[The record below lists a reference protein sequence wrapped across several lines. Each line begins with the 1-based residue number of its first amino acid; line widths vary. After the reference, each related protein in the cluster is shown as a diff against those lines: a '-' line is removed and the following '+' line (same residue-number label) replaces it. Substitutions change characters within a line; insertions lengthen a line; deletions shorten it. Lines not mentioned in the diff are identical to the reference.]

1 MTTIEVAMDKV
12 RAQVTQR
19 RLRMDDFFTDF
30 DRLNR
35 GRITPEQFRRV
46 LTVSRILLSDEEK
59 AALVDAFDAITME
72 ATSSRPAASQPRPRE
87 EVNYVAFLK
96 ALRDKEPPKELL
108 AHKHRKPIHMTEEEN
123 ARLLPTMQLIRHAVS
138 ARGIHIVPPFRDM
151 DPLNTGKVTASQ
163 FERCIP
169 FDTLDP
175 VALALLVKKYG
186 DGEGNV
192 YYMMWCADVDPTLQ
206 EQDLLQGGVTATNP
220 APSTLFFCG
229 SYKNPNLTSDELI
242 RILREQFALY
252 RLRCED
258 YFTDFDK
265 FKTGT
270 VTPAQFESALGRL
283 NFVKFSL
290 TKENTEALVK
300 AYTVGHREAGDAYA
314 FSIPRV
320 NYRSFLYDT
329 NPKNF
334 PVISADGQ
342 ESSNYFISTHAADT
356 FLTQEGELAAAD
368 RVLDRV
374 RRLVKA
380 NRIFLSPVLRDFDRV
395 RKAIHEHRTCTA
407 SRFGRGLATQK
418 LILPPE
424 ELEILIKKYTIPHA
438 DGSPSFEVNYYQFVQ
453 DVDPSQAQLPQDKSV
468 IKGGFLSQLG
478 QDSKTASILRPATDL
493 DALLVKMAQQAEE
506 FELRAGEFFADFDPL
521 RSGIVLNDKFV
532 TALGIAGFDLLG
544 SELELLQQAYRS
556 SKSPHYVDTIK
567 FLRDIGAFSPG
578 TLELTLTGKPVESTG
593 APSGSGL
600 PTSATETAERA
611 ISGSTR
617 PLSGDVALGRFNDF
631 EKEKL
636 QQIIR
641 RLSHEVSTHGALLT
655 PFFSDFDRFNR
666 GKITRN
672 NFQQALARHKFVL
685 SEPET
690 ELLCKAYAVP
700 HDKDILDYRQFIRD
714 IGFDECIKE
723 EKIPSPCTSAAAS
736 ALVDAALPRD
746 KEVVPEDLSAVLDK
760 VCCFL
765 QERNPRVS
773 EFFPD
778 GDELRHQHVTPTRFR
793 HCISILGIVL
803 TSSEIAAL
811 EKGFASERVPG
822 EMDYP
827 GFVYTVRRMLDEGA
841 GERAVM
847 HRRMGKTNATI
858 GIDATPKNQEER
870 VFVTTMAKL
879 RRALATRRTLSLPAF
894 REYDRMRKG
903 HVKEGQFFACLMTLG
918 VQLTPLESLAIGKA
932 YSLGNGEMG
941 YIRFCQEVDN
951 PEFATVS

>member
-1 MTTIEVAMDKV
+1 MSAVEVALDKV

-35 GRITPEQFRRV
+35 GRVTPEQFRRV
-46 LTVSRILLSDEEK
+46 LAVSRILISEEEK
-59 AALVDAFDAITME
+59 MLLIDAFDAIKLQE
-72 ATSSRPAASQPRPRE
+72 ASNRPAASLPRPRE
-87 EVNYVAFLK
+87 EVNYVVFLRSLK
-96 ALRDKEPPKELL
+96 DKEPPKELL
-108 AHKHRKPIHMTEEEN
+108 AHKHKKPLTISAEEN
-123 ARLLPTMQLIRHAVS
+123 SRLLPTMQLIRHAVA

-175 VALALLVKKYG
+175 VALELLVKKYG

-192 YYMMWCADVDPTLQ
+192 YYMMWCADVDPTLRELDQ
-206 EQDLLQGGVTATNP
+206 QQGGVTATNP

-229 SYKNPNLTSDELI
+229 SYKNPNLTSQELI

-290 TKENTEALVK
+290 TKENTDALVK
-300 AYTVGHREAGDAYA
+300 EYTVGHQEVGDAA
-314 FSIPRV
+314 RFSIPRV

-342 ESSNYFISTHAADT
+342 ESQNYFISTHAADT
-356 FLTQEGELAAAD
+356 FLTQDGERAAAD

-453 DVDPSQAQLPQDKSV
+453 DVDPSQAQLPQEKTMT
-468 IKGGFLSQLG
+468 KGGFLG
-478 QDSKTASILRPATDL
+478 QMQDNKDSGVLRPATEL
-493 DALLVKMAQQAEE
+493 DALLMKMAQQAQE

-532 TALGIAGFDLLG
+532 TALGIAGFDLQG
-544 SELELLQQAYRS
+544 SELELLQKAYRS
-556 SKSPHYVDTIK
+556 EKSPHYVDTIK
-567 FLRDIGAFSPG
+567 FLRDIGAYSPG
-578 TLELTLTGKPVESTG
+578 TLELTLTGKPVEGG
-593 APSGSGL
+593 AAAGADTQTENGVAAPCTTSPLVSGENGL
-600 PTSATETAERA
+600 DKLTA
-611 ISGSTR
+611 
-617 PLSGDVALGRFNDF
+617 F

-636 QQIIR
+636 LQIIK
-641 RLSHEVSTHGALLT
+641 RLSHEVLTHGALLT

-672 NFQQALARHKFVL
+672 NFLQALARHKFVL
-685 SEPET
+685 SDAESA
-690 ELLCKAYAVP
+690 LLCKAYAVP
-700 HDKDILDYRQFIRD
+700 HDTDILDYRQFIRD

-723 EKIPSPCTSAAAS
+723 AKEPPNCTSAAAS
-736 ALVDAALPRD
+736 ALVEQA
-746 KEVVPEDLSAVLDK
+746 VPPLQAVEPDDLSAVLDK

-803 TSSEIAAL
+803 TESEIAAL
-811 EKGFASERVPG
+811 EKGFASQRVPG

-827 GFVYTVRRMLDEGA
+827 GFVYTVRRLLDEGA

-847 HRRMGKTNATI
+847 LRRMGKTNATI
-858 GIDATPKNQEER
+858 GIEATPKNQEER

-918 VQLTPLESLAIGKA
+918 VQLTPLESQAIGKA

-951 PEFATVS
+951 PEFAHVS

>member
-1 MTTIEVAMDKV
+1 MAEALDHV

-19 RLRMDDFFTDF
+19 RLRMDDFFADF
-30 DRLNR
+30 DHLNR

-46 LTVSRILLSDEEK
+46 LTVSRILIAEEEMS
-59 AALVDAFDAITME
+59 ALIDAFDAASME
-72 ATSSRPAASQPRPRE
+72 AASQRPAASRPRCRE
-87 EVNYVAFLK
+87 EVNYIAFLS
-96 ALRDKEPPKELL
+96 ALKEKEPPKELL
-108 AHKHRKPIHMTEEEN
+108 AHKHRKPNPISAEEE
-123 ARLLPTMQLIRHAVS
+123 ARLLPTMQLLSHAVA
-138 ARGIHIVPPFRDM
+138 ARGIHVVPPFRDM
-151 DPLNTGKVTASQ
+151 DPMNTGKVTASQ

-175 VALALLVKKYG
+175 VALGLLVKKYG

-192 YYMMWCADVDPTLQ
+192 YYMMWCSDVDPSLREVDVQ
-206 EQDLLQGGVTATNP
+206 HSGVTAINS

-229 SYKNPNLTSDELI
+229 SYKNPHLTSDELI

-258 YFTDFDK
+258 YFSDFDK

-290 TKENTEALVK
+290 TEENTAALVR
-300 AYTVGHREAGDAYA
+300 AYTVGHPEVGNATS
-314 FSIPRV
+314 FSVPRV

-334 PVISADGQ
+334 PVVSADGH
-342 ESSNYFISTHAADT
+342 ESLNYFISTHAADT
-356 FLTQEGELAAAD
+356 FLTGEGERHAAD
-368 RVLDRV
+368 QVLDRV

-424 ELEILIKKYTIPHA
+424 ELQILIKKYTIPHA

-453 DVDPSQAQLPQDKSV
+453 DVDPSQAQLPQEASAQKGSFLDHVQDKKS
-468 IKGGFLSQLG
+468 S
-478 QDSKTASILRPATDL
+478 TARPATEL
-493 DALLVKMAQQAEE
+493 DELLIKMAQQAEE

-532 TALGIAGFDLLG
+532 TALGIAGFVLQG
-544 SELELLQQAYRS
+544 SELDLLQRTYRS
-556 SKSPHYVDTIK
+556 SKSPHYVDTVK
-567 FLRDIGAFSPG
+567 FLRDIGGYAPS
-578 TLELTLTGKPVESTG
+578 TLELTATAKPIDGPSASLPASSAEGLEKLT
-593 APSGSGL
+593 
-600 PTSATETAERA
+600 
-611 ISGSTR
+611 
-617 PLSGDVALGRFNDF
+617 DF
-631 EKEKL
+631 EREKL
-636 QQIIR
+636 QQVIK
-641 RLSHEVSTHGALLT
+641 RLSHEVLTQGALLT

-666 GKITRN
+666 GKITKN
-672 NFQQALARHKFVL
+672 NFLQALARHKFVL
-685 SEPET
+685 TEPEAA
-690 ELLCKAYAVP
+690 LLTKRYAIMY
-700 HDKDILDYRQFIRD
+700 DNDIIDYRHFIRD
-714 IGFDECIKE
+714 IGFDECVKD
-723 EKIPSPCTSAAAS
+723 EKVPQPCTAAAAS
-736 ALVDAALPRD
+736 SLVEEAVARPRA
-746 KEVVPEDLSAVLDK
+746 VIPEELGVVLDK

-803 TSSEIAAL
+803 TESEIAAL
-811 EKGFASERVPG
+811 EVGFASQRVLG

-827 GFVYTVRRMLDEGA
+827 GFVYTVRRLLDEGA
-841 GERAVM
+841 GERAVL

-858 GIDATPKNQEER
+858 GINATPRNQEER

-879 RRALATRRTLSLPAF
+879 RRALAIRRTQSLPAF

-918 VQLTPLESLAIGKA
+918 VQLTPMESQAIGNA

-941 YIRFCQEVDN
+941 YIRFCQEVDDVA
-951 PEFATVS
+951 FAQVS